1 MSGVSVGSDANL
13 ALALLGVLIAHALA
27 VMSPGPSFVLVA
39 RRAAMSRRHG
49 IVVALGMGAGALV
62 WATAAVFGVH
72 AILKHTP
79 WLYRAMQV
87 AGGLFLIYLAIQ
99 LWRHA
104 RAALPAVAAGA
115 GTSQP
120 GKSGL
125 SAFALGL
132 ATQLSNPKVVVFFSS
147 IFAALL
153 PSQMPTWAI
162 GLMLFL
168 VFVVDAG
175 WYMCVALAFSN
186 PSARA
191 LYGRCKVVAD
201 RVTGGVLGLLG
212 LKLLTGIR

>member
-1 MSGVSVGSDANL
+1 MSSISVGGDANL
-13 ALALLGVLIAHALA
+13 AVALLGVLIAHALA

-39 RRAAMSRRHG
+39 RRAAASRRDG
-49 IVVALGMGAGALV
+49 MAAAVGMGTGAFL
-62 WATAAVFGVH
+62 WATAAVFGVK
-72 AILKHTP
+72 AILEHTP
-79 WLYRAMQV
+79 LLYQAMQV

-104 RAALPAVAAGA
+104 QVPLPVV
-115 GTSQP
+115 SDSRP
-120 GKSGL
+120 VSVSGGSAL
-125 SAFALGL
+125 SAYALGVG
-132 ATQLSNPKVVVFFSS
+132 TQLSNPKVVVFFSS

-153 PSQMPTWAI
+153 PAQIPTWAI

-168 VFVVDAG
+168 VFVIDAG